1 MLTKQ
6 VHKAS
11 EALLKHIQEDKK
23 SSSLSKNLLEAG
35 NEESPASAV
44 PIWLVF
50 STKKHVVD
58 KTRLKPGKIS
68 IPHSLN
74 RPDSSICLITA
85 DPQRAFKDVIE
96 EEPFP
101 AQLRSQIRVLG
112 LEKLKQRYKSFEQKR
127 QLMAEYD
134 IFLADDRIITSLPN
148 LLGKTAYQSSK
159 RPMPIDLKPSN
170 EKNEPRVMGKKIK
183 KYVSN
188 RKTPPASTLA
198 KRIENALASARVHLS
213 PSVSTS
219 IHVGFSHFQPDQ
231 LEENIT
237 AVVEGMIE
245 KFIPKGWKTVKS
257 VFIKGPETAALPI
270 WEATELWMEDT
281 EVLEDKD
288 AEAAKSIKSSNRK
301 RKLGTDTQ
309 SPSKKTKLLGDESGF
324 SPEMAARRA
333 ALRKAKKDATD
344 VLSTDQLKIDKVKD
358 AKTKAVTNGKTKSK
372 SVRSKAVSAAA

>member
-1 MLTKQ
+1 MLTKK

-11 EALLKHIQEDKK
+11 EALLKHIQERKK
-23 SSSLSKNLLEAG
+23 SSSNKNLLEAG
-35 NEESPASAV
+35 NEDSPASAV

-58 KTRLKPGKIS
+58 KNRLKPGKIS

-85 DPQRAFKDVIE
+85 DPQRAFKDVLE

-127 QLMAEYD
+127 ELMADYD
-134 IFLADDRIITSLPN
+134 IFLADDRIITNLPY

-170 EKNEPRVMGKKIK
+170 EKNEPKIIGKRIK
-183 KYVSN
+183 KDVTN
-188 RKTPPASTLA
+188 RKTPSASTLA
-198 KRIENALASARVHLS
+198 KRIESALASARVHLS
-213 PSVSTS
+213 PSASTS
-219 IHVGFSHFQPDQ
+219 IHVGFSHFRPDQ
-231 LEENIT
+231 LEDNIT

-245 KFIPKGWKTVKS
+245 KFVPKGWNNVKS
-257 VFIKGPETAALPI
+257 IFIKGSETAALPI
-270 WEATELWMEDT
+270 WQTTELWTEDT

-288 AEAAKSIKSSNRK
+288 AEAAKSIKSSNTK
-301 RKLGTDTQ
+301 RKQGTYTR
-309 SPSKKTKLLGDESGF
+309 SPSKRTKLLGDESGF

-333 ALRKAKKDATD
+333 ALRKAKNEATNAS
-344 VLSTDQLKIDKVKD
+344 STDQLKIDRVKD
-358 AKTKAVTNGKTKSK
+358 TQTKAVTNGKAKSK
-372 SVRSKAVSAAA
+372 SVRSRIVSAAA